1 MKLELFG
8 HPQIVREADAT
19 PLPFTKPA
27 YLLVYLACR
36 GGWVT
41 RDELVLF
48 FRPDADESTA
58 RQGLRTSL
66 TRARKLTWAQGLEQ
80 EGDRLRFT
88 PESDL
93 SAFRA
98 ALGEGDWESVAAL
111 YRGEFL
117 AGAPGLGLATFENWL
132 EVEGAALA
140 SAWQG
145 AALKHAAA
153 LTEAE
158 EHEKAARLL
167 ARVVQHDPLAEDV
180 LQAYLRSSYLAGEAS
195 AALLAFNQFK
205 KQLKAELDLAPLAE
219 TEALAETVKRSGSLT
234 PTFPQTKV
242 KAGVPL
248 TVLRPPTLIG
258 REAEKRVLLAEGV
271 RLGVVSGEAGV
282 GKSRFVSEIVPNARW
297 LRCREGLTQVPYFP
311 IIEVIK
317 GLDNLPHVLAEL
329 GVYRADLARLIP
341 ELSEAEA
348 PPTDSEA
355 AKARLL
361 EALARVLESQKSP
374 LVFDDLQWADSA
386 TLEFFVFMA
395 HRTTLNLYA
404 TVRSNERSDRLKE
417 VLGSLR
423 SVAGFTR
430 IELAPLG
437 QDAITDL
444 LTSLSPETGEA
455 QAFSGWLAT
464 KSGGNPFFL
473 LETLRALF
481 EAQMLEA
488 GTMGWYSSLDSVTR
502 GYAELAIPSGVA
514 ALVERRV
521 NGLSDTAKRVLDVAC
536 VVAED
541 IKPELV
547 AELVGLSVWAVSD
560 AFAELEVIGLFENER
575 FSHDLT
581 RQALYGT
588 LLENKRRFLH
598 EQVANH
604 LPTADELI
612 RAEHYY
618 RAGNRAKAAD
628 LWFQVA
634 RFRFA
639 EGNFVD
645 EATTL
650 LERVLA
656 LGIDT
661 PAVHRA
667 QARLAGLYH
676 SLNRTEEK
684 DVLIRTV
691 LQKSHDPYARAF
703 ALLEKTKT
711 LFLKGKIA
719 EAEKALFLAEKQ
731 VIDFDDLGLQ
741 QDVFHARVYV
751 DYYQGRFDSALE
763 LGEYVLAEKR
773 RSAVDHGTLNWLGT
787 LAHVYCAVGR
797 FEEALECYYEAYEI
811 AKTLNFARSQMQS
824 ASDIMATLYDLE
836 RIQEGV
842 ALGEEA
848 LALGKFDVIFPLRYH
863 LALAYFEQKRFE
875 DVLKQCSAVLSG
887 DSSVNIR
894 SHTYALLA
902 EVYLEQDDKDKVYE
916 AVNDGLALI
925 EAVDHNEARAVMV
938 VAALK
943 FGTADHVERVKP
955 LVTHLSEVNLP
966 TYLQKDFDAAVALKR
981 HSSRA

>member
-8 HPQIVREADAT
+8 HPQIIHEADAT

-36 GGWVT
+36 GEWVT

-80 EGDRLRFT
+80 AGDRLRFT

-93 SAFRA
+93 SAFRR
-98 ALGEGDWESVAAL
+98 ALGEGDWARAAAL

-132 EVEGAALA
+132 EVERAALA

-153 LTEAE
+153 LTEAQ
-158 EHEKAARLL
+158 EHGKAAGLL

-195 AALLAFNQFK
+195 AALLAFDQFK

-219 TEALAETVKRSGSLT
+219 TEALAETVKRSGNLT
-234 PTFPQTKV
+234 PTLTQTKIE
-242 KAGVPL
+242 VPL
-248 TVLRPPTLIG
+248 TVLRPPTMIG
-258 REAEKRVLLAEGV
+258 REAEKRALPTESV

-282 GKSRFVSEIVPNARW
+282 GKSRFVSEVVPNARW

-311 IIEVIK
+311 IIEAIK
-317 GLDNLPHVLAEL
+317 GLNNLPDILAEL

-395 HRTTLNLYA
+395 HRATLNLYA
-404 TVRSNERSDRLKE
+404 TVRSNERSDRLNE

-423 SVAGFTR
+423 SVAGFTS
-430 IELAPLG
+430 IELAPLS
-437 QDAITDL
+437 QDAIADL

-481 EAQMLEA
+481 EARMLETGA
-488 GTMGWYSSLDSVTR
+488 AGWYSSLDSVTR

-521 NGLSDTAKRVLDVAC
+521 NGLSETAKRVLDVAC

-541 IKPELV
+541 IKVELV

-560 AFAELEVIGLFENER
+560 AFAELETLGLFENEQ

-581 RQALYGT
+581 RQALYKA
-588 LLENKRRFLH
+588 LPENKRRLLH
-598 EQVANH
+598 KQVANASNET
-604 LPTADELI
+604 LDDLV

-618 RAGNRAKAAD
+618 QAGVLAEAAE
-628 LWFQVA
+628 LWFKVA
-634 RFRFA
+634 RFRFSA
-639 EGNFVD
+639 GHFET
-645 EATTL
+645 EATDLYERILTL
-650 LERVLA
+650 DLT
-656 LGIDT
+656 T
-661 PAVHRA
+661 PAFYQA
-667 QARLAGLYH
+667 QAYLAGQYH
-676 SLNRTEEK
+676 SLNKQKEKNALIENVLRNSQDPLART
-684 DVLIRTV
+684 
-691 LQKSHDPYARAF
+691 F
-703 ALLEKTKT
+703 ALLQKTT
-711 LFLKGKIA
+711 SHFLKGEMSEA
-719 EAEKALFLAEKQ
+719 EATMQAAERQ
-731 VIDFDDLGLQ
+731 SADFDDKGLQRDLALNRVHLDQYLGKVDEALGLAEQ
-741 QDVFHARVYV
+741 I
-751 DYYQGRFDSALE
+751 
-763 LGEYVLAEKR
+763 LAEKR
-773 RSAVDHGTLNWLGT
+773 LEPADFGFISWLST
-787 LAHVYCAVGR
+787 TAYVYCTQGR
-797 FEEALECYYEAYEI
+797 FEEALEIYYEQLSI
-811 AKTLNFARSQMQS
+811 ARQLNFTRNQVHAI
-824 ASDIMATLYDLE
+824 SDIMATLYDLG
-836 RIQEGV
+836 RIQEGIE
-842 ALGEEA
+842 LGEQA
-848 LALGKFDVIFPLRYH
+848 LELGEFDVTFTLRYH
-863 LALAYFEQKRFE
+863 LALAYFERKQFE
-875 DVLKQCSAVLSG
+875 WVHEHSEVILEG
-887 DSSVNIR
+887 DSSLNLR
-894 SHTYALLA
+894 SHTHALLA
-902 EVYLEQDDKDKVYE
+902 EVHTEQGNLTETYKALDE
-916 AVNDGLALI
+916 GLTLVESI
-925 EAVDHNEARAVMV
+925 DHNDAKAMMTIAV
-938 VAALK
+938 LK
-943 FGTADHVERVKP
+943 FGTPEHVERTKP
-955 LVTHLSEVNLP
+955 FIKHLAKQELP
-966 TYLQKDFDAAVALKR
+966 AYIKSDFNAALDLGR
-981 HSSRA
+981 HSR